1 MVGVKKMKWIPQDIE
16 TFLNAKEYVDTA
28 VIPLVPVGF
37 GDDMKLSAS
46 IAEFITLL
54 VNHLERQFTGRLLLF
69 PPFTYLKTE
78 NEEIIL
84 NDVKKWTGKMYDFRH
99 IFFITSD
106 SDLKMCEEKFGTNL
120 LWIPALPL
128 ENMDDAQKMS
138 MIDSQ
143 VKQILNFFTKK
154 WRENQ

>member
-1 MVGVKKMKWIPQDIE
+1 MKWIPQDIE

-37 GDDMKLSAS
+37 GEDMKLSAS

-84 NDVKKWTGKMYDFRH
+84 NDVKKWTEKMYDFRH